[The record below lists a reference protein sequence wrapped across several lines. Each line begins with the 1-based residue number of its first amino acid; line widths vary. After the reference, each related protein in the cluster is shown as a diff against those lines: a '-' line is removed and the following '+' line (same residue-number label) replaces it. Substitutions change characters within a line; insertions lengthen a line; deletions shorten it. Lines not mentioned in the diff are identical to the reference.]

1 MSNLNQTLSVNDS
14 YTILNESNVSSI
26 TLNGNDIKSEVTNLS
41 VTLKGVTK
49 DGNNI
54 DVTNLTT
61 EAGTYKISYSV
72 SFEYNGKK
80 TTKNF
85 TGTIT
90 VN

>member
-1 MSNLNQTLSVNDS
+1 MNNLNQTLSVGSN

-41 VTLKGVTK
+41 VTLKGITK
-49 DGNNI
+49 DGNSI
-54 DVTNLTT
+54 EVANLTAA
-61 EAGTYKISYSV
+61 AGTYKVSYSV
-72 SFEYNGKK
+72 SFEYNGKN